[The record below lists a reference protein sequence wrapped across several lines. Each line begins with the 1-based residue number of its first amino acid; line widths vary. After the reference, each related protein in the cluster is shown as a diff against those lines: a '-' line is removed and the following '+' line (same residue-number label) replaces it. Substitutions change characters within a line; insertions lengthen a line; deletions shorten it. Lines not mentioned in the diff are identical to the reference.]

1 MKVKISSSRPP
12 LSARGRPREFD
23 IDDALDKAIPV
34 FCQRGFHGASLND
47 LADGM
52 KLAQGSIYKAF
63 KDKRGLFLAALDREE
78 AIYKGNLIETVDK
91 AKSGRDKLRAA
102 LLFYVELSQGM
113 EGERGCLVVST
124 AVELASQDADI
135 AKRVRDSFQ
144 RREVFIKSLIQ
155 LGQRDGSI
163 PRYVDSEGTA
173 WLMLFLFQGLRVVGK
188 TGVTRKKLLGVVN
201 AAVKAL
207 D

>member
-1 MKVKISSSRPP
+1 METKISSSRPR
-12 LSARGRPREFD
+12 LNARGRPREFD
-23 IDDALDKAIPV
+23 INDALDKAIPV
-34 FCQRGFHGASLND
+34 FCERGFHGASIND

-78 AIYKGNLIETVDK
+78 TTYGRKLIETVGR
-91 AKSGRDKLRAA
+91 ARSGRDKLRAA
-102 LLFYVELSQGM
+102 ISFYVELALGM
-113 EGERGCLVVST
+113 EGVRGCLVVST

-135 AKRVRDSFQ
+135 SKRVRDSF
-144 RREVFIKSLIQ
+144 RRRGIFIESLIQ
-155 LGQRDGSI
+155 QGQIDGSI
-163 PRYVDSEGTA
+163 SRHVDSEGTA

-188 TGVTRKKLLGVVN
+188 TGITRKKLLGVVN
-201 AAVKAL
+201 AAMKAL